1 METQNYSAKEL
12 AYNLE
17 YLEDV
22 IKNFKIELSKDTINK
37 NKVQD
42 LLLKT
47 KELLE
52 NLRILTKKYNDEMM
66 LNVFLPFF

>member
-22 IKNFKIELSKDTINK
+22 IKDFKIELSKDTINK

-42 LLLKT
+42 LLFKT

-52 NLRILTKKYNDEMM
+52 NLRILTKKYNDEM
-66 LNVFLPFF
+66 LWNILF